1 MERTESVYIL
11 KDMELALLLSLSGMK
26 ELYGFK
32 MNDVQNPDRT
42 AVYQTLFELE
52 KSGFLIFRGNGEM
65 EISPETEAVLEN
77 IRNAGKILLYCSME
91 AKYPEQCIYLGDEAV
106 FVCACTVPGGR
117 YRIRRVLRE
126 ELPEEICACGFWLEG
141 FVDDQSLYKEERIE
155 NAGLEKKAEELFER
169 APSIWR
175 EETGCITDCLRVVSP
190 DNRRCIR
197 QYLLM
202 KEGLNDYFAVTDK
215 DGTTLYGYAGRKVV
229 EALRKETEINLSK

>member
-77 IRNAGKILLYCSME
+77 AREMKKLA
-91 AKYPEQCIYLGDEAV
+91 EQTKL
-106 FVCACTVPGGR
+106 T
-117 YRIRRVLRE
+117 
-126 ELPEEICACGFWLEG
+126 
-141 FVDDQSLYKEERIE
+141 K
-155 NAGLEKKAEELFER
+155 
-169 APSIWR
+169 
-175 EETGCITDCLRVVSP
+175 
-190 DNRRCIR
+190 
-197 QYLLM
+197 
-202 KEGLNDYFAVTDK
+202 
-215 DGTTLYGYAGRKVV
+215 
-229 EALRKETEINLSK
+229 